1 MKNRP
6 APNLATVRL
15 QNRFVFFLLLFC
27 GLACAE
33 DFGFVSLD
41 NMKPPR
47 IEISYPD
54 ARTAQGTLVSVQVS
68 IPEGWHVNANVAAD
82 KFLKPST
89 LDIEAR
95 GIEFDEPIWP
105 EPIKEY
111 SEALDLENLVFKGTF
126 QILVPVK
133 SLAADYDTSTTN
145 VDFSYQAC
153 SQICL
158 APQTV
163 HASMQ
168 IKSLGQSKMETLP
181 EEEPLKKNSG
191 EPLILLLGFAF
202 LGGLV
207 LNLMPCVLPVLFL
220 KLFNLA
226 RNAGETR
233 LRLWKLTGTLVF
245 GILVSFWVLAA
256 VVVLIQAGNGL
267 SGWGFQFQNPG
278 FIVFMVILLSAFA
291 MNLFGA
297 FELFLPGSTLTKMD
311 AATRREGFGG
321 AFASGVLMVLLST
334 PCSAPF
340 LGTAMGFAFTQ
351 PPAILF
357 LFFTLAAL
365 GLAFPYILVAIFPS
379 VRKIFPKPGAW
390 MVKVQKILGLFLL
403 GTAAWLVWI
412 SFRMAGSWGALVV
425 CGFGLL
431 AIFFAIVFGKF
442 ARPDKPF
449 VREPVSLLLIAVVF
463 LAAWFLVGKPAIHSV
478 LERKARLAAEKTLD
492 ENGWYLYSEKTF
504 RTLSMENRPI
514 LVDVTADWCLTCKT
528 NEAVVLSTEDVK
540 ELLSRAQ
547 AILVKADYTLESPE
561 VTRLLRTLGKSGV
574 PAYAVYHPESARW
587 EVLPEILTRES
598 IAQALFKSGQTE

>member
-1 MKNRP
+1 MKNRL
-6 APNLATVRL
+6 ASNLATFRL
-15 QNRFVFFLLLFC
+15 QNRFVFFILLFC
-27 GLACAE
+27 GIVCAD

-41 NMKPPR
+41 NMAPPR
-47 IEISYPD
+47 VEISYPEEK
-54 ARTAQGTLVSVQVS
+54 TVKGTLVNVQVS
-68 IPEGWHVNANVAAD
+68 IPEGWHVNANIAAD

-105 EPIKEY
+105 SPIKEY

-133 SLAADYDTSTTN
+133 SIAADYDTSTTN

-168 IKSLGQSKMETLP
+168 IKSLGQSKEGSLP
-181 EEEPLKKNSG
+181 EEPLKKNSG
-191 EPLILLLGFAF
+191 ESLILLLGFAF
-202 LGGLV
+202 LGGLI

-220 KLFNLA
+220 KLFNLT

-256 VVVLIQAGNGL
+256 VVVLIQAGNGI

-297 FELFLPGSTLTKMD
+297 FEIFLPGSTLTRMD
-311 AATRREGFGG
+311 AATRKEGYGG
-321 AFASGVLMVLLST
+321 AFASGILMVLLST

-379 VRKIFPKPGAW
+379 VLKIFPKPGAW
-390 MVKVQKILGLFLL
+390 MVKVQKLLGLFLL

-412 SFRMAGSWGALVV
+412 SFRMAGFWGALVV
-425 CGFGLL
+425 CGFGLF
-431 AIFFAIVFGKF
+431 AIFVAIAFGKF

-449 VREPVSLLLIAVVF
+449 IREPVSLLFIAVLF
-463 LAAWFLVGKPAIHSV
+463 LAAWFLCGKQAIHSI
-478 LERKARLAAEKTLD
+478 LEEKALLAAEKTLD

-504 RTLSMENRPI
+504 RTLSEENRPI
-514 LVDVTADWCLTCKT
+514 FVDVTADWCLTCKT
-528 NEAVVLSTEDVK
+528 NEAVVLSSENVK
-540 ELLSRAQ
+540 ELLSRAK

-574 PAYAVYHPESARW
+574 PAYAVYHPESESW
-587 EVLPEILTRES
+587 EVLSEILTEES
-598 IAQALFKSGQTE
+598 IAEALFRNRQAK

>member
-1 MKNRP
+1 M
-6 APNLATVRL
+6 ANLATVRL
-15 QNRFVFFLLLFC
+15 QNLLVFFVLLFC
-27 GLACAE
+27 GIASAD
-33 DFGFVSLD
+33 DFGFVLLD
-41 NMKPPR
+41 NMAPPR
-47 IEISYPD
+47 IEISYPEGK
-54 ARTAQGTLVSVQVS
+54 TVQGTLVNVQVS
-68 IPEGWHVNANVAAD
+68 IPEGWHVNANIAAD
-82 KFLKPST
+82 KFLKPSS

-105 EPIKEY
+105 EPFKEY

-126 QILVPVK
+126 RILVPVK
-133 SLAADYDTSTTN
+133 AIAADYDTSTTN

-168 IKSLGQSKMETLP
+168 IKSLGQSREGTLP
-181 EEEPLKKNSG
+181 EEPLKKNSG
-191 EPLILLLGFAF
+191 EPLFLLLGFAF
-202 LGGLV
+202 LGGII

-220 KLFNLA
+220 KLFNLT

-233 LRLWKLTGTLVF
+233 MRLWKLTGTLVL
-245 GILVSFWVLAA
+245 GILVSFWILAA
-256 VVVLIQAGNGL
+256 LVVLIQAGNGT

-278 FIVFMVILLSAFA
+278 FIVFMVILLAAFA

-297 FELFLPGSTLTKMD
+297 FEIFLPGSTLTKMD
-311 AATRREGFGG
+311 AATRKEGFGG
-321 AFASGVLMVLLST
+321 AFASGILMVLLST

-379 VRKIFPKPGAW
+379 VLKIFPKPGAW
-390 MVKVQKILGLFLL
+390 MLKVQKLLGLFLL

-412 SFRMAGSWGALVV
+412 SFRMAGFRGALVV
-425 CGFGLL
+425 CGFGLV
-431 AIFFAIVFGKF
+431 AIFAAIVFGKF

-449 VREPVSLLLIAVVF
+449 IREPVSLLFIAILF
-463 LAAWFLVGKPAIHSV
+463 LVAWFLCGKPAIHSI
-478 LERKARLAAEKTLD
+478 LNEKALLMAERSLD

-504 RTLSMENRPI
+504 RILSKENRPI
-514 LVDVTADWCLTCKT
+514 FVDVTADWCLTCKT
-528 NEAVVLSTEDVK
+528 NEAVVLSTEEVKDV
-540 ELLSRAQ
+540 LSRAK

-561 VTRLLRTLGKSGV
+561 ITRLLRTLGKSGV
-574 PAYAVYHPESARW
+574 PAYAVYHPESDRW
-587 EVLPEILTRES
+587 EVLSEILTRES
-598 IAQALFKSGQTE
+598 IARALFGNR